1 MLASATNAALKER
14 AVVCRALEAVMAAA
28 PRGSS
33 WIRRSIPRG
42 VSSCSRTRSSRLAW
56 PISGQMGRGERGPTA
71 GAGKEGNRAED

>member
-1 MLASATNAALKER
+1 MAVLSGGGEAAF
-14 AVVCRALEAVMAAA
+14 ANDPYAAYNT
-28 PRGSS
+28 PVP
-33 WIRRSIPRG
+33 WIRRSIPWG